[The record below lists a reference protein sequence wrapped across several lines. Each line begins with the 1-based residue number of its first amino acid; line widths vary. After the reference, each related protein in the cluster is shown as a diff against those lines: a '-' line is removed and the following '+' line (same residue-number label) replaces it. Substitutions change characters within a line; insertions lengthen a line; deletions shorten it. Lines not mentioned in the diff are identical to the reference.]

1 MTADPRGTAAHHRD
15 GTGPR
20 TGTGQGTGP
29 THPHWRDGGPRAYT
43 DAGDAWAHAAD
54 DVMAVALA
62 ESVVPGAVGTGAA
75 GRRTAGTGTAGA
87 RAARTEAAGTG
98 TADACA
104 TGTGRGTADAGPPG
118 AGTGSAADAWAHRAG
133 AGVTGSRVLDVGTG
147 SGPAALAAARAGAT
161 AVGLDREPGLL
172 RLAGDRAR
180 DTGLG
185 GRTRFV
191 AGDATALPFAT
202 DSFDVVV
209 STFGVMFAP
218 DPVGCA
224 AELVRVCRPGGLVAV
239 ASWTPDGVMGRI
251 APTVTRRLPAPPS
264 GPVPTRWGDPEHVR
278 PWFAP
283 LSVTV
288 RTRVCGV
295 RVAYPSVA
303 AAVRVFENKPGP
315 LRAHRAALEAAG
327 RWTAARAALSSLFA
341 EHNTATD
348 GRLVWDVPYLLVL
361 ARVGGT
367 APRA

>member
-15 GTGPR
+15 DADPG
-20 TGTGQGTGP
+20 TGTGTGRGTGP
-29 THPHWRDGGPRAYT
+29 THPNWRDGNPHAYT

-54 DVMAVALA
+54 DVMAVALG
-62 ESVVPGAVGTGAA
+62 ESVVPGAVAVGTGAA
-75 GRRTAGTGTAGA
+75 GTG
-87 RAARTEAAGTG
+87 AAGT
-98 TADACA
+98 
-104 TGTGRGTADAGPPG
+104 RTADAGAAHAWTAGVGGDTADVWPPG
-118 AGTGSAADAWAHRAG
+118 SGTGVTADAWAHGTG
-133 AGVTGSRVLDVGTG
+133 AGVTALRVLDVGTG

-180 DTGLG
+180 DTGLD

-191 AGDATALPFAT
+191 AGDATALPFPA

-218 DPVGCA
+218 DPARCA

-251 APTVTRRLPAPPS
+251 APTVTHRLPEPPS
-264 GPVPTRWGDPEHVR
+264 RPAPTRWGDPEHIR

-283 LSVTV
+283 LPVTV

-315 LRAHRAALEAAG
+315 LRAHRAALESAG
-327 RWTAARAALSSLFA
+327 RWTAARAALSSLFT
-341 EHNTATD
+341 EYNTATD

-361 ARVGGT
+361 GRVGGT